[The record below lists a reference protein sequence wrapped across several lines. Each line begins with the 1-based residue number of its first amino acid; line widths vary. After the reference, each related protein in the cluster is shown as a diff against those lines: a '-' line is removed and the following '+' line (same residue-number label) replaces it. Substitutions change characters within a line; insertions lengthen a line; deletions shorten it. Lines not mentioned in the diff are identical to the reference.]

1 MKFQRNQIFAII
13 IGLIFMCFGIA
24 QSMFK
29 FNVNKNII
37 DAISFILAII
47 AGGLIL
53 SGNKKK

>member
-13 IGLIFMCFGIA
+13 IGLIFMFFGIA
-24 QSMFK
+24 QSIFK

-37 DAISFILAII
+37 DAISFVLAII

-53 SGNKKK
+53 SGHKKK

>member
-1 MKFQRNQIFAII
+1 MKFQRNQILAII
-13 IGLIFMCFGIA
+13 IGLIFMSFGIA